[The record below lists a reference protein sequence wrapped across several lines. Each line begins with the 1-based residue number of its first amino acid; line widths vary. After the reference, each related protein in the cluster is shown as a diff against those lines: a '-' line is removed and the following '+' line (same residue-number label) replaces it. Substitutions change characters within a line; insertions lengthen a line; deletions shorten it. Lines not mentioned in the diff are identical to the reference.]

1 MSGLGTIINVC
12 CIVAGGLVG
21 LVGKRFISQ
30 QLQDALL
37 KACGLSV
44 IFLGLGGALEKMLT
58 VATAAD
64 GTAVLSSGGTMM
76 ILVSLAAGSA
86 GLSAGEV
93 IRAVLRRGDMRTET
107 IIWNVRMPKLA
118 TAAVVGMALAM
129 SGCVMQ
135 NVLRNPLASS
145 STLGVSQGAS
155 FGAAVAIVYLGAG
168 IQVNAGGTSSALT
181 VTNPALVTLCAF
193 AGGMA
198 TTVVIL
204 AISRLR
210 GVTPATMVLAGVA
223 LSSMFTGGTALI
235 QYFCDDVMV
244 ATVVY
249 WTFGSLGR
257 AGWRDI
263 AIIAVLSLA
272 ALVYFIFNRWNYNAM
287 ESGTS
292 TAKSLGVPVDALILC
307 SMAVCALISSVA
319 VAFVGC
325 ISFIGLI
332 APHIMRRFLGN
343 DYRFLIPGS
352 ALCGA
357 ALLIVSDIVSRTLIS
372 PTVLPIGALT
382 SFLGAPLFLYLIIKR
397 GGMK

>member
-1 MSGLGTIINVC
+1 MKRESLKTLTHDYERYIWKKW
-12 CIVAGGLVG
+12 LV
-21 LVGKRFISQ
+21 LLIM
-30 QLQDALL
+30 LALTL
-37 KACGLSV
+37 
-44 IFLGLGGALEKMLT
+44 
-58 VATAAD
+58 AA
-64 GTAVLSSGGTMM
+64 A
-76 ILVSLAAGSA
+76 LVSLAAGSA

-263 AIIAVLSLA
+263 AIIAVLSFA
-272 ALVYFIFNRWNYNAM
+272 ALAYFILDRMNNNPM
-287 ESGTS
+287 ESG
-292 TAKSLGVPVDALILC
+292 TAKSLGVPVVALILC
-307 SMAVCALISSVA
+307 SLAVCALISSVA

-372 PTVLPIGALT
+372 PTVLPIGAHT
-382 SFLGAPLFLYLIIKR
+382 SFLGAPLYLYLIKKQ

>member
-1 MSGLGTIINVC
+1 MRRKSLETLNNDYGRYIWRKWLVLLVLLVITAASGL
-12 CIVAGGLVG
+12 
-21 LVGKRFISQ
+21 F
-30 QLQDALL
+30 
-37 KACGLSV
+37 
-44 IFLGLGGALEKMLT
+44 
-58 VATAAD
+58 
-64 GTAVLSSGGTMM
+64 
-76 ILVSLAAGSA
+76 SLIAGSA
-86 GLSAGEV
+86 GLSVKEV
-93 IRAVLRRGDMRTET
+93 ILAIAHRGDLRTET

-118 TAAVVGMALAM
+118 TAAAVGAALAL
-129 SGCVMQ
+129 SGCIMQ

-155 FGAAVAIVYLGAG
+155 FGAAVAIVYFGAG

-181 VTNPALVTLCAF
+181 VTII
-193 AGGMA
+193 
-198 TTVVIL
+198 IL

-210 GVTPATMVLAGVA
+210 GTTPATMVLVGVA

-263 AIIAVLSLA
+263 AIIAVLTFGA
-272 ALVYFIFNRWNYNAM
+272 FGYFIYNRWNYNAM

-292 TAKSLGVPVDALILC
+292 TAKSLGVHVDALILS
-307 SMAVCALISSVA
+307 SMALCALISSVA

-343 DYRFLIPGS
+343 DYRFLIPAS
-352 ALCGA
+352 ALCGS
-357 ALLIVSDIVSRTLIS
+357 ALLILSDIVSRTLLS